1 MKKKKS
7 LVLLLLAVGSL
18 LVTGG
23 AAAAPALDQRQ
34 TTLDEDFT
42 VLIGGDGP
50 QIPGQ
55 VVRSGMAGILTAVEL
70 PVGCDTPSTSLVV
83 QILDAS
89 DCPGTTVIA
98 SHTVSGLTDELD
110 WTSIAI
116 PAQPFIPAETQFA
129 IALSSQGWCGIVSGP
144 FEADPYPRGSGWYQ
158 GPPYP
163 PGFWAPAG
171 ADLGFKTYVERM
183 CKVPRILE
191 LSQDEARTLI
201 DTYGCTP
208 GAVRPMHSQTVP
220 QGQVIS
226 QEQAEGT
233 MLPPRSRVNFAV
245 SLGPRPC
252 RVPPVRGRKL
262 SVARAAITRRACTV
276 GRVTR
281 VRSQKVKRGRVV
293 SQSPRPGT
301 ALPNLGKVNLVV
313 SRGPSR

>member
-1 MKKKKS
+1 
-7 LVLLLLAVGSL
+7 
-18 LVTGG
+18 
-23 AAAAPALDQRQ
+23 
-34 TTLDEDFT
+34 
-42 VLIGGDGP
+42 
-50 QIPGQ
+50 
-55 VVRSGMAGILTAVEL
+55 
-70 PVGCDTPSTSLVV
+70 
-83 QILDAS
+83 
-89 DCPGTTVIA
+89 
-98 SHTVSGLTDELD
+98 
-110 WTSIAI
+110 
-116 PAQPFIPAETQFA
+116 
-129 IALSSQGWCGIVSGP
+129 VSGP

-208 GAVRPMHSQTVP
+208 GTVRPMHSQTVP

>member
-1 MKKKKS
+1 MKKRKS
-7 LVLLLLAVGSL
+7 LVLFLLAVGSL
-18 LVTGG
+18 LVAGG
-23 AAAAPALDQRQ
+23 AAAVPALDQRQ

-55 VVRSGMAGILTAVEL
+55 VVRAGMAGLLTRVDL
-70 PVGCDTPSTSLVV
+70 PIGCETPSTSLVV

-89 DCPGTTVIA
+89 DRPGTNVLA

-116 PAQPFIPAETQFA
+116 PAQPFIPVETPFA
-129 IALSSQGWCGIVSGP
+129 IALSSPGWCGIVSGE

-171 ADLGFKTYVERM
+171 VDLGFKTYVERM

-191 LSQDEARTLI
+191 LSRDEAQTLI
-201 DTYGCTP
+201 GTYGCTP
-208 GAVRPMHSQTVP
+208 GTVRPMHSQTVP

-233 MLPPRSRVNFAV
+233 MLPPRSRVDFAV

-276 GRVTR
+276 GKVTR
-281 VRSQKVKRGRVV
+281 VRSRKVRRGKVV
-293 SQSPRPGT
+293 SQSPRAGT

-313 SRGPSR
+313 SRGPTR